1 MAILQDR
8 QGFLWLG
15 TEGGLDRYD
24 GYEVRR
30 YIYDRNRPDE
40 LPSSWAST
48 LAEDASGTLW
58 IGTEGAVSSAAMP
71 PPPSSSPCKAPI
83 KSPL

>member
-30 YIYDRNRPDE
+30 YIYDRNRPDG

-58 IGTEGAVSSAAMP
+58 IGTDGGGLVGRESRHRQVLHPARRQ
-71 PPPSSSPCKAPI
+71 
-83 KSPL
+83 